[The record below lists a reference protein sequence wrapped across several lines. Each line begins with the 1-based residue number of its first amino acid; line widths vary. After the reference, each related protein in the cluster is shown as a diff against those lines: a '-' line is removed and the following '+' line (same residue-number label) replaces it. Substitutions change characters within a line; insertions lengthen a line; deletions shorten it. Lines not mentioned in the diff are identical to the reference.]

1 MTYYLYGINKQ
12 VKKTVTNINAKY
24 KALTDTHYRKVVFEV
39 GDLVWEILT
48 HDKFLIGKYN
58 KLKERKISI
67 CEVL

>member
-1 MTYYLYGINKQ
+1 
-12 VKKTVTNINAKY
+12 
-24 KALTDTHYRKVVFEV
+24 VVFEV

-48 HDKFLIGKYN
+48 HDKFLFGKYN